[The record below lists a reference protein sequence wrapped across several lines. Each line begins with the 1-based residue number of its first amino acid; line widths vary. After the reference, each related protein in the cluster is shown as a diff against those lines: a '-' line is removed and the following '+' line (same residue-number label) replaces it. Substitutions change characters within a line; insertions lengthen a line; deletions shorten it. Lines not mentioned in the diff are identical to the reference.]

1 MEKNLFTGFP
11 VGSNNVRI
19 SILQYADDTIFF
31 GEEKMENVKAIK
43 AILRT
48 FELVSGLKINFAKSS
63 FGAIGVPDQWKQ
75 LAANYL
81 NCSLLAI
88 PFVYLGIPSGEN
100 PRRCQLWDPVINKCE
115 RKLAKWK
122 QRHVFFG
129 GRVTLIQSVLTS
141 IPIYFFSFFRV
152 PNRVVD
158 KIVSLQQRFLW
169 GGRPEHNKI
178 AWIKWETVCLPKEK
192 GELGLK
198 DIKTFNLALLGKW
211 K

>member
-1 MEKNLFTGFP
+1 
-11 VGSNNVRI
+11 
-19 SILQYADDTIFF
+19 
-31 GEEKMENVKAIK
+31 MENVKAIK

-88 PFVYLGIPSGEN
+88 PFVYLGIPSREN
-100 PRRCQLWDPVINKCE
+100 PRRCQLWDPVINK
-115 RKLAKWK
+115 
-122 QRHVFFG
+122 
-129 GRVTLIQSVLTS
+129 
-141 IPIYFFSFFRV
+141 V